1 MSESDLERVER
12 EGPLPEVDD
21 DSELVGDDD
30 NSDDNSAD
38 KSADDRRGVGEEHGA
53 DFVTL
58 PSPGAGAYPVP
69 TGSAAGADADTS
81 PADQEAER

>member
-21 DSELVGDDD
+21 DSEPVGDDTK
-30 NSDDNSAD
+30 SDD
-38 KSADDRRGVGEEHGA
+38 KRDDGRSGVGEEHGA

-69 TGSAAGADADTS
+69 TGSAAGADTS
-81 PADQEAER
+81 PAEQEAER